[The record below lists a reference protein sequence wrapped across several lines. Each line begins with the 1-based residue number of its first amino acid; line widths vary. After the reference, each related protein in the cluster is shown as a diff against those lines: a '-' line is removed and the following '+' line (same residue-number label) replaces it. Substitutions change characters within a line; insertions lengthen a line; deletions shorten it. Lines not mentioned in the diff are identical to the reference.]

1 MYVELV
7 AGATVSDEELIE
19 YATNNIGEP
28 GAKPKH
34 LEILKE
40 LPKTAVGKV
49 FKPDLRKMA
58 ITRIFDQTLAEKN
71 AKARVSGVKDD
82 KKLGLVAQISGE
94 ASDALIKE
102 ALQDFTIPWE
112 RS

>member
-1 MYVELV
+1 M
-7 AGATVSDEELIE
+7 
-19 YATNNIGEP
+19 
-28 GAKPKH
+28 
-34 LEILKE
+34 
-40 LPKTAVGKV
+40 PKTAVGKV

-58 ITRIFDQTLAEKN
+58 ITRIFDQTLSEKN

>member
-1 MYVELV
+1 MGSEMCIRD
-7 AGATVSDEELIE
+7 S
-19 YATNNIGEP
+19 
-28 GAKPKH
+28 
-34 LEILKE
+34 
-40 LPKTAVGKV
+40 
-49 FKPDLRKMA
+49 
-58 ITRIFDQTLAEKN
+58 
-71 AKARVSGVKDD
+71 

>member
-1 MYVELV
+1 M
-7 AGATVSDEELIE
+7 
-19 YATNNIGEP
+19 
-28 GAKPKH
+28 
-34 LEILKE
+34 
-40 LPKTAVGKV
+40 PKTAVGKV

-58 ITRIFDQTLAEKN
+58 ITRIFDQTLSEKN
-71 AKARVSGVKDD
+71 ATARVSCVKDD

-112 RS
+112 RA

>member
-1 MYVELV
+1 MELV
-7 AGATVSDEELIE
+7 AGATVSDEELKE
-19 YATNNIGEP
+19 YAINNIGEP

-58 ITRIFDQTLAEKN
+58 ITRIFDQTNTTCPTVGRLNFNSRDLEYMFSKGGT
-71 AKARVSGVKDD
+71 VVF
-82 KKLGLVAQISGE
+82 QI
-94 ASDALIKE
+94 
-102 ALQDFTIPWE
+102 T
-112 RS
+112 

>member
-1 MYVELV
+1 M
-7 AGATVSDEELIE
+7 AGATVSDEELRE
-19 YATNNIGEP
+19 YATNNIGEA

-58 ITRIFDQTLAEKN
+58 IARIFDQALSEKDAT
-71 AKARVSGVKDD
+71 AKVSAVKDD
-82 KKLGLVAQISGE
+82 KKLGLVAQISGD
-94 ASDALIKE
+94 ASDALINE
-102 ALQDFTIPWE
+102 ALQDYTIPWE
-112 RS
+112 RY